1 VERRVE
7 GAKTVALRLF
17 VSGKEF
23 EMVSE
28 RIRNRWGIAAAA
40 VLMQIC
46 LGAVYGWSV
55 FKKPIIGAEHWTE
68 TSVQLTF
75 TLAVFVLGIGSI
87 VGGLWQDKVGPRKVA
102 SVAGIIYG
110 LGYIIAGYAAA
121 HHSLR
126 GMYLG
131 YGVLG
136 GFGMGMGYITPVA
149 TLVKWFPDMRGLMT
163 GVAVC
168 GYGFGALIMSPFAAW
183 EMSGAGIPATFYTLG
198 IVYLILVFATAQFYA
213 NPPEGWRP
221 AGWQPRTAVA
231 KEATSDN
238 FTVREAL
245 HTWQFYLLFAM
256 LFLNVSAGIMVIS
269 QASPM
274 AQEIVGMSALQ
285 AAGIV
290 GLISLCNGLG
300 RVFWAW
306 VSDYIGR
313 ARVYLLLYL
322 IQAVVFFMLTRIHS
336 VTSFSIALALIGL
349 CYGGGFGVMPS
360 FTADFF
366 GPKFMGGIYGII
378 LLAWGLG
385 AIPSPIMIAR
395 IHETQGTYAPAIH
408 AVAFVMLFSLVLP
421 LIARPPRKRETQRA
435 QARAAA

>member
-1 VERRVE
+1 M
-7 GAKTVALRLF
+7 A
-17 VSGKEF
+17 
-23 EMVSE
+23 SE
-28 RIRNRWGIAAAA
+28 KLRNRWGIAAAA

-55 FKKPIIGAEHWTE
+55 FKKPLISTEHWSE

-75 TLAVFVLGIGSI
+75 TLAIFVLGIGTI
-87 VGGLWQDKVGPRKVA
+87 IGGLWQDKVGPRKVA

-110 LGYIIAGYAAA
+110 IGYIVVGYAAS

-183 EMSGAGIPATFYTLG
+183 EMSRAGIPATFYTLG
-198 IVYLILVFATAQFYA
+198 IVYLIVVFGTAQFFA
-213 NPPEGWRP
+213 NPSEGWRP
-221 AGWQPRTAVA
+221 AGWEPHTAVA
-231 KEATSDN
+231 REATSYN

-245 HTWQFYLLFAM
+245 GTWQFYLLFAM

-274 AQEIVGMSALQ
+274 AQEIAGMSALQ

-306 VSDYIGR
+306 VSDLIGR

-322 IQAVVFFMLTRIHS
+322 IYAIVFFMLTRIHS
-336 VTSFSIALALIGL
+336 VTAFSIAVAVIGL

-395 IHETQGTYAPAIH
+395 IHQTQGTYAPAIH
-408 AVAFVMLFSLVLP
+408 AVAILMLFSLALP
-421 LIARPPRKRETQRA
+421 LMARPPKKREAPRA
-435 QARAAA
+435 QTRAAA